1 MTVRVMETEDLDSV
15 MEIENEAFSPP
26 WTKEGFFTFLIRE
39 DTLFLTA
46 EDKSGIVGYAGLL
59 MVLDEAEILNIA
71 VRHDRRKE
79 GIGHFLMQS
88 LLLLSGESGI
98 HTIHLE
104 VRESNH
110 SARRLYARHGF
121 KEVGLR
127 RSYYTD
133 PVEDAVLMTRQSD

>member
-110 SARRLYARHGF
+110 SARRLYTRHGF
-121 KEVGLR
+121 KEGF
-127 RSYYTD
+127 
-133 PVEDAVLMTRQSD
+133 QSFGYRLPR

>member
-133 PVEDAVLMTRQSD
+133 PVEDAILMTRQSD

>member
-133 PVEDAVLMTRQSD
+133 PTEDAVLMTRQSE

>member
-15 MEIENEAFSPP
+15 MEIENEAFTPP

-46 EDKSGIVGYAGLL
+46 EDKGGIVGYAGLL